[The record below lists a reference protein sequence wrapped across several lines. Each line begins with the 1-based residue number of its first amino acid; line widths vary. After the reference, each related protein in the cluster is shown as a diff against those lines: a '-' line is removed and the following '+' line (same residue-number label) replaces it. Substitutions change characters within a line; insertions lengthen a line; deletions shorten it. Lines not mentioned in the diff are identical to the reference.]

1 MRKRIGFTMTIGV
14 TTMLAASA
22 IAKLAGVQKV
32 VAQLNAAGFDHRNIV
47 LIAIAEIGSALLFFI
62 PRTRI
67 LGLLLVSAFLGG
79 AIATHLQHG
88 ESVVAPAIPLAISW
102 ISTSLL
108 RPQLLWER

>member
-1 MRKRIGFTMTIGV
+1 MRKRIGLTMTIV
-14 TTMLAASA
+14 VAAMLVISS
-22 IAKLAGVQKV
+22 ITKFAGVQKV
-32 VAQLNAAGFDHRNIV
+32 VAQLNAAGFDHRKIF
-47 LIAIAEIGSALLFFI
+47 LIAIAEIGSALLFVI
-62 PRTRI
+62 PRTRT

-88 ESVVAPAIPLAISW
+88 ESVAAPAIPLAVAW